1 MDDTILRLMLD
12 ADYIPVISPISADKA
27 GNTLNINADDAA
39 LAIAEKLS
47 CDTLVFL
54 TDVDGLLL
62 DVTNEKTLVH
72 YLNKEKATALI
83 ENEMIGGGMLP
94 KLKSCIKS
102 IENGVHEVSIINGT
116 VKYNLVSSFITPA
129 KVGTTIGLE

>member
-1 MDDTILRLMLD
+1 M
-12 ADYIPVISPISADKA
+12 
-27 GNTLNINADDAA
+27 
-39 LAIAEKLS
+39 
-47 CDTLVFL
+47 
-54 TDVDGLLL
+54 
-62 DVTNEKTLVH
+62 TNEKTLVH

>member
-1 MDDTILRLMLD
+1 MSERLLEID
-12 ADYIPVISPISADKA
+12 HVGKQYRL
-27 GNTLNINADDAA
+27 G
-39 LAIAEKLS
+39 
-47 CDTLVFL
+47 
-54 TDVDGLLL
+54 
-62 DVTNEKTLVH
+62 
-72 YLNKEKATALI
+72 
-83 ENEMIGGGMLP
+83 MIGGGMLP